1 MAIKFPTHV
10 LRALVRPFSV
20 LSSEFSTY
28 LHFQCPI
35 VSNLNSKLSF
45 SRKGKTLDT
54 QKRWVSRW
62 RIDFGYGLKINF
74 DLESTRCGIKKPNDI
89 LKPCSI
95 EQSAAPSTHSNA
107 ESTSVNGKST
117 CANVKQPDIESIHA
131 NADLAG
137 TDVEQ
142 ADEGSDDDW

>member
-28 LHFQCPI
+28 LHFQRPI
-35 VSNLNSKLSF
+35 VSNLNGKLSF
-45 SRKGKTLDT
+45 SREGKTLDA
-54 QKRWVSRW
+54 QKRRVGRW

-74 DLESTRCGIKKPNDI
+74 DSESTRRGVEKPNDV
-89 LKPCSI
+89 LKPCGI
-95 EQSAAPSTHSNA
+95 EQSAAPSTRSDA
-107 ESTSVNGKST
+107 ESTSANGEST
-117 CANVKQPDIESIHA
+117 CADVKQPDVESIRA
-131 NADLAG
+131 NADSAG
-137 TDVEQ
+137 ADVEQ